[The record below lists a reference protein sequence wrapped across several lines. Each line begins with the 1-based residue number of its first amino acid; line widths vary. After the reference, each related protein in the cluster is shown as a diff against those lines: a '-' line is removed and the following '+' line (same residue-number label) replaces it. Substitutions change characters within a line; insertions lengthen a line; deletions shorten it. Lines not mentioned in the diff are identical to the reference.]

1 MRWIQRQKE
10 QYQLVSM
17 LPSIQWQQE
26 HPIPFTTKTLS
37 LALFAPERHA
47 QLTLQVWRQK
57 LFEKGNILVP
67 FFLWFHVFY
76 SQLAS
81 QHHCEKWL
89 SWVIDLVFPQQP
101 FTDKGSN
108 KDRAKEDKKEKENCI
123 GEMTMILNEAFPCIH
138 LFLRGFYHL
147 PSSLF

>member
-47 QLTLQVWRQK
+47 QLTLQV
-57 LFEKGNILVP
+57 
-67 FFLWFHVFY
+67 
-76 SQLAS
+76 
-81 QHHCEKWL
+81 
-89 SWVIDLVFPQQP
+89 
-101 FTDKGSN
+101 
-108 KDRAKEDKKEKENCI
+108 
-123 GEMTMILNEAFPCIH
+123 
-138 LFLRGFYHL
+138 
-147 PSSLF
+147 